1 MEQIY
6 DKNDIKHWQGI
17 DDFILRLVNNFGKIN
32 KNDLEIELMHLLLI
46 NDCSSISD
54 YRMSKML
61 RVPETKIKR
70 LRYETSL
77 VYQDNEEELKEKIIV
92 ILTNTRI
99 KIHDTK
105 LQIAV
110 NDRYLRNYISDLLA
124 SDNRFYDSSFN
135 SNIITLSSDDVFYLL
150 EKLSG
155 KKGEKYTKKIREKID
170 NSEFPKTFMQNLKD
184 AIPEFIKQVGAT
196 ATGNAL
202 GSNSVVSLLKII
214 SNLI

>member
-110 NDRYLRNYISDLLA
+110 NDKYLRNYISDLLG
-124 SDNRFYDSSFN
+124 RFEHY
-135 SNIITLSSDDVFYLL
+135 
-150 EKLSG
+150 
-155 KKGEKYTKKIREKID
+155 
-170 NSEFPKTFMQNLKD
+170 
-184 AIPEFIKQVGAT
+184 
-196 ATGNAL
+196 
-202 GSNSVVSLLKII
+202 
-214 SNLI
+214 